1 MKGAYQIRVK
11 NNRNSY
17 TFELKRNISILR
29 GESGRGK
36 TTLFDMIYEF
46 NRFGKSSGVAVS
58 CDRELIALSG
68 DDWESIIAKHPGTII
83 VIDEDSQFIRS
94 KDFARVL
101 RGSDNYFLLITRNYL
116 ADLPISVDEIY
127 ELNGA
132 KNKKFKKVY
141 QDVNRMFDRPTT
153 RTLPFVPEV
162 IITED
167 IKSGYQFFKAEA
179 EKMGIQCVSADGKSK
194 IFDVMS
200 QYSKK
205 NVVVI
210 ADGAAFGAEIA
221 DVVEQQS
228 LRPRKLAIFLPESF
242 EWLVLQSGIVKNVE
256 TEKMEHPEDYADS
269 TLYMSWEQY
278 FTAVLTEATKDVKY
292 MKYKKA
298 RLSDFYMQEK
308 NAAEI
313 KKVAKGIKWE

>member
-1 MKGAYQIRVK
+1 MKGAYPIRVK

-17 TFELKRNISILR
+17 TFELRRNITILR

-36 TTLFDMIYEF
+36 TTLFEMIYEY
-46 NRFGKSSGVAVS
+46 NRFGRNSGVAVS
-58 CDRELIALSG
+58 CDKELIALSG
-68 DDWESIIAKHPGTII
+68 DDWEGTIEKHPGTII

-116 ADLPISVDEIY
+116 AELPISVDEIY

-141 QDVNRMFDRPTT
+141 QDVDRMFDRPLAKY
-153 RTLPFVPEV
+153 LPFIPEV

-167 IKSGYQFFKAEA
+167 IKSGYQFFKAQA
-179 EKMGIQCVSADGKSK
+179 ERMGIQCISADGKSK
-194 IFDVMS
+194 IFDVMNR
-200 QYSKK
+200 YTKE
-205 NVVVI
+205 NVLVI

-221 DVVEQQS
+221 DVVEQQN
-228 LRPRKLAIFLPESF
+228 LRPGKLAIFLPESF

-256 TEKMEHPEDYADS
+256 TKKLEHPEEYVDS
-269 TLYMSWEQY
+269 SLYMSWEQF
-278 FTAVLTEATKDVKY
+278 FTKVLEEATQDVKY

-298 RLSDFYMQEK
+298 KLPEFYMLERNAIEIRK
-308 NAAEI
+308 N
-313 KKVAKGIKWE
+313 AKGIKWD

>member
-17 TFELKRNISILR
+17 MFELRRNITILR

-46 NRFGKSSGVAVS
+46 NRFGKNSGVAVS
-58 CDRELIALSG
+58 CDREMIALSG
-68 DDWESIIAKHPGTII
+68 DDWENVIEKNPGTII

-94 KDFARVL
+94 KDFATAL

-127 ELNGA
+127 ELTGA

-141 QDVNRMFDRPTT
+141 QDVNRMFDRPSAKS
-153 RTLPFVPEV
+153 LPFVPDV

-167 IKSGYQFFKAEA
+167 KKSGYHFFKAESDR
-179 EKMGIQCVSADGKSK
+179 MGIQCISAGGKSK
-194 IFDVMS
+194 IFGVMN
-200 QYSKK
+200 QYSGE

-221 DVVEQQS
+221 DVVEQQN
-228 LRPRKLAIFLPESF
+228 LRPKKLAIFLPESF

-256 TEKMEHPEDYADS
+256 IEKLEHPEEYADS
-269 TLYMSWEQY
+269 SLYMSWEQY
-278 FTAVLTEATKDVKY
+278 FTEILTEATKDVKY

-298 RLSDFYMQEK
+298 KLPDFYIQEK
-308 NAAEI
+308 NATEI
-313 KKVAKGIKWE
+313 KKIAKGIKWG

>member
-17 TFELKRNISILR
+17 SFELRRNITILR

-36 TTLFDMIYEF
+36 TTLFDMIYEY
-46 NRFGKSSGVAVS
+46 NRFGKNSGVAVS
-58 CDRELIALSG
+58 CDRELIALAG
-68 DDWESIIAKHPGTII
+68 DDWETIIDKHPGTII

-101 RGSDNYFLLITRNYL
+101 RESDNFFLLITRNYL
-116 ADLPISVDEIY
+116 AELPISVDEIY

-141 QDVNRMFDRPTT
+141 QDIDRMFDRPSA
-153 RTLPFVPEV
+153 RNLPFVPDI

-179 EKMGIQCVSADGKSK
+179 ERMGIQCVSADGKSK
-194 IFDVMS
+194 IFEVMN
-200 QYSKK
+200 QHSKE

-210 ADGAAFGAEIA
+210 ADGAAFGSEIA
-221 DVVEQQS
+221 DVVEQQN
-228 LRPRKLAIFLPESF
+228 LRPKKLAIFLPESF
-242 EWLVLQSGIVKNVE
+242 ECLILQSGIVKNVE
-256 TEKMEHPEDYADS
+256 TEKLEHPEDYADS
-269 TLYMSWEQY
+269 SLYMSWEQY
-278 FTAVLTEATKDVKY
+278 FTELLVEATKDVKY

-298 RLSDFYMQEK
+298 KLPVFYMQEK
-308 NAAEI
+308 NALEI

>member
-17 TFELKRNISILR
+17 MFELRRNITILR

-46 NRFGKSSGVAVS
+46 NRFGKNSGVAVS
-58 CDRELIALSG
+58 CDREMIALSG
-68 DDWESIIAKHPGTII
+68 DDWENVIEKNPGTII

-94 KDFARVL
+94 KDFATAL

-127 ELNGA
+127 ELTGA

-141 QDVNRMFDRPTT
+141 QDVNRMFDRPSEKS
-153 RTLPFVPEV
+153 LPFVPDV

-167 IKSGYQFFKAEA
+167 KKSGYHFFKAESDR
-179 EKMGIQCVSADGKSK
+179 MGIQCISAGGKSK
-194 IFDVMS
+194 IFDVMN
-200 QYSKK
+200 QYSGEK
-205 NVVVI
+205 VVVI

-221 DVVEQQS
+221 DVVEQQN
-228 LRPRKLAIFLPESF
+228 LRPKKLAIFLPESF

-256 TEKMEHPEDYADS
+256 IEKLEHPEEYADS
-269 TLYMSWEQY
+269 SLYMSWEQY
-278 FTAVLTEATKDVKY
+278 FTEILTEATKDVKY

-298 RLSDFYMQEK
+298 KLPDFYMQEK
-308 NAAEI
+308 NATEI
-313 KKVAKGIKWE
+313 KKIAKGINWK

>member
-17 TFELKRNISILR
+17 SFELRRNITILR

-36 TTLFDMIYEF
+36 TTLFDMIYEY
-46 NRFGKSSGVAVS
+46 NRFGKNSGVAVS
-58 CDRELIALSG
+58 CDRELIALAG
-68 DDWESIIAKHPGTII
+68 DDWETIIDKHPGTII

-101 RGSDNYFLLITRNYL
+101 RESDNYFLLITRNYL
-116 ADLPISVDEIY
+116 AELPISVDEIY

-141 QDVNRMFDRPTT
+141 QDIDRMFDRPSA
-153 RTLPFVPEV
+153 RNLPFVPDI

-179 EKMGIQCVSADGKSK
+179 ERMGIQCVSADGKSK
-194 IFDVMS
+194 IFEVMN
-200 QYSKK
+200 QHSKE

-210 ADGAAFGAEIA
+210 ADGAAFGSEIA
-221 DVVEQQS
+221 DVVEQQN
-228 LRPRKLAIFLPESF
+228 LRPKKLAIFLPESF
-242 EWLVLQSGIVKNVE
+242 ECLILQSGIVKNVE
-256 TEKMEHPEDYADS
+256 TEKLEHPEDYADS
-269 TLYMSWEQY
+269 SLYMSWEQY
-278 FTAVLTEATKDVKY
+278 FTELLVEATKDVKY

-298 RLSDFYMQEK
+298 KLPVFYMQEK
-308 NAAEI
+308 NALEI